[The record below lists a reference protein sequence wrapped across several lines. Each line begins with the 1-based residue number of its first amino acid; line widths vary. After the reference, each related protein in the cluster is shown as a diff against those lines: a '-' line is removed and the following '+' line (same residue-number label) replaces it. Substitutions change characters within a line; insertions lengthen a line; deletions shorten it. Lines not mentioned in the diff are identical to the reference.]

1 LTVMMKR
8 IGLLCHPRLPQS
20 ERLAAVIERTLLDLD
35 VAAWIASS
43 WDDEQILEHA
53 FEHALGTDCIITLGG
68 DGTIIRAARI
78 LAEARIPILGVNM
91 GRVGFLAE
99 TEPREIVGLLPT
111 ILERKYRIE
120 ERTMLHIKVSSETR
134 STAEY
139 EAINDVV
146 VGRGAIGRVV
156 RVSTHVDGEYL
167 TTYVAD
173 GLITATATGST
184 AYALAAGGPILDP
197 ESEDLLLVPIA
208 SHLSMA
214 GALVLPGRTQVR
226 MEALSGCEAALTVD
240 GQINRALEDGD
251 RVLVERSAHRA
262 CFIRLSPPSHF
273 YRTLV
278 HRLRRPDHAPKR

>member
-1 LTVMMKR
+1 MMMKR
-8 IGLLCHPRLPQS
+8 IGLLCHPRLLQS
-20 ERLAAVIERTLLDLD
+20 KRLAAEIERVLLDLD
-35 VAAWIASS
+35 VVAWVASS
-43 WDDEQILEHA
+43 LDDEQILSHA
-53 FEHALGTDCIITLGG
+53 LAHALGTDCIITLGG

-78 LAEARIPILGVNM
+78 MAEARIPILGVNM

-99 TEPREIVGLLPT
+99 TEPKEIVGLLPT

-139 EAINDVV
+139 EAVNDVV
-146 VGRGAIGRVV
+146 VGRGGIGRVV

-173 GLITATATGST
+173 GLIVATATGST

-197 ESEDLLLVPIA
+197 ELEDFLLVPVA

-226 MEALSGCEAALTVD
+226 MEALSGCEATLTVD
-240 GQINRALEDGD
+240 GQINRSLEDGD
-251 RVLVERSAHRA
+251 RVLVERSAHRTY
-262 CFIRLSPPSHF
+262 FIRLSPPAHF

-278 HRLRRPDHAPKR
+278 HRLRRPDHAPER

>member
-1 LTVMMKR
+1 MMKR
-8 IGLLCHPRLPQS
+8 IGLLCHPRLLQS
-20 ERLAAVIERTLLDLD
+20 KRLAAEIERVLLDLD
-35 VAAWIASS
+35 VVAWVASS
-43 WDDEQILEHA
+43 LDDEQILSHA
-53 FEHALGTDCIITLGG
+53 LAHALGTDCIITLGG

-78 LAEARIPILGVNM
+78 MAEARIPILGVNM

-99 TEPREIVGLLPT
+99 TEPKEIVGLLPT

-139 EAINDVV
+139 EAVNDVV
-146 VGRGAIGRVV
+146 VGRGGIGRVV

-173 GLITATATGST
+173 GLIVATATGST

-197 ESEDLLLVPIA
+197 ELEDFLLVPVA

-226 MEALSGCEAALTVD
+226 MEALSGCEATLTVD
-240 GQINRALEDGD
+240 GQINRSLEDGD
-251 RVLVERSAHRA
+251 RVLVERSAHRTY
-262 CFIRLSPPSHF
+262 FIRLSPPAHF

-278 HRLRRPDHAPKR
+278 HRLRRPDHAPER